1 QRRLAMIDVANRANV
16 HMRLVTLEFT
26 FCHSLFPWT
35 ALTFSSV
42 ECGAISDY
50 GRKTQVPCG
59 RVRCPLGAN
68 R

>member
-1 QRRLAMIDVANRANV
+1 MIDVTDRANV
-16 HMRLVTLEFT
+16 HMRLGALEFT

-42 ECGAISDY
+42 ECGAISDN

-59 RVRCPLGAN
+59 
-68 R
+68 

>member
-1 QRRLAMIDVANRANV
+1 LAMIDVANRANV

-50 GRKTQVPCG
+50 GRKTQVPSG
-59 RVRCPLGAN
+59 RVRCPLGLN